1 MAFDILSILNG
12 ATLAE
17 TERTEEYQ
25 DIVLD
30 YRDIVVTN
38 HNKYSMVEIQE
49 LATGILMTGGLQ
61 APLVVG
67 RVSGEYWLLS
77 GHRRYSALR
86 QLIQEGNREYEKI
99 PCRYKDMDKLQFRME
114 LLCGNTFNRKLSD
127 YDLMMQAQEWKEIL
141 TEMKTSGALVLNKG
155 ERIRDY
161 VAQIL
166 RESSGKIGQLNA
178 IYKSAPEK
186 VKEKFQ
192 SGEMGI
198 TSAYEAS
205 RTVEPQEE
213 PQPDEKSL
221 EIQKKAEEKRVS
233 ESDTKGQRDE
243 PYYEPDMET
252 VETPEKFAEYDRE
265 ILLKMIRNAE
275 GAMEQMGGY
284 WIYNNPEV
292 YTKNIMKIQAY
303 KLLLEQ
309 HDRGI
314 ISCPHR
320 S

>member
-1 MAFDILSILNG
+1 MAFDILNILNG

-17 TERTEEYQ
+17 TGRTEEYQ

-30 YRDIVVTN
+30 YRDIVITQ

-86 QLIQEGNREYEKI
+86 QLIQEGHWEYEKI

-141 TEMKTSGALVLNKG
+141 TEMKASGALVLDKG

-166 RESSGKIGQLNA
+166 GESSGKIGQLNA
-178 IYKSAPEK
+178 IYKSAPEE

-192 SGEMGI
+192 LGEMGI

-205 RTVEPQEE
+205 RTAEPQEE
-213 PQPDEKSL
+213 AQPDEKSV
-221 EIQKKAEEKRVS
+221 EIQKKAEKKRVS
-233 ESDTKGQRDE
+233 ESDTKGQRDRAYRE
-243 PYYEPDMET
+243 PNIEA
-252 VETPEKFAEYDRE
+252 VETQEKSAEYDRDT
-265 ILLKMIRNAE
+265 LLWMIRDAE
-275 GAMEQMGGY
+275 ENMEQMKEY
-284 WIYNNPEV
+284 WISNNPEI
-292 YTKNIMKIQAY
+292 YTKNAMKIQAY

>member
-1 MAFDILSILNG
+1 
-12 ATLAE
+12 
-17 TERTEEYQ
+17 
-25 DIVLD
+25 
-30 YRDIVVTN
+30 
-38 HNKYSMVEIQE
+38 
-49 LATGILMTGGLQ
+49 
-61 APLVVG
+61 
-67 RVSGEYWLLS
+67 
-77 GHRRYSALR
+77 
-86 QLIQEGNREYEKI
+86 
-99 PCRYKDMDKLQFRME
+99 MDKLQFRME

-141 TEMKTSGALVLNKG
+141 TEMKTSGALVLDKG

-166 RESSGKIGQLNA
+166 GESSGKIGQLNA
-178 IYKSAPEK
+178 IYKSAPEE

-192 SGEMGI
+192 LGEMGI

-205 RTVEPQEE
+205 RTAEPQEE
-213 PQPDEKSL
+213 PQPDEKSV
-221 EIQKKAEEKRVS
+221 EIQKKAEKKRVS

-243 PYYEPDMET
+243 PYRQPDMEA
-252 VETPEKFAEYDRE
+252 VETLEKSVEYDRDT
-265 ILLKMIRNAE
+265 LLWMIRDAE
-275 GAMEQMGGY
+275 ETMEQMKEY
-284 WIYNNPEV
+284 WISNNLEA
-292 YTKNIMKIQAY
+292 YTKNAMKIQAY

>member
-86 QLIQEGNREYEKI
+86 QLIQEGHGEYEKI

-166 RESSGKIGQLNA
+166 GESSGKIGQLNA
-178 IYKSAPEK
+178 IYKSAPEE

-192 SGEMGI
+192 SGKMGI

-243 PYYEPDMET
+243 LYHEPDMEA
-252 VETPEKFAEYDRE
+252 VETPEKSAEYDRE
-265 ILLKMIRNAE
+265 ILLKMIRDAE
-275 GAMEQMGGY
+275 CAMEQMGGY

>member
-86 QLIQEGNREYEKI
+86 QLIQEGHREYEKI

-166 RESSGKIGQLNA
+166 GESSGKIGQLNA
-178 IYKSAPEK
+178 IYKSAPEE

-243 PYYEPDMET
+243 LYHEPDMEA
-252 VETPEKFAEYDRE
+252 VETPEKSVEYDRDT
-265 ILLKMIRNAE
+265 LLWMIRDAE
-275 GAMEQMGGY
+275 ETMEQMKEY
-284 WIYNNPEV
+284 WISNDPEI
-292 YTKNIMKIQAY
+292 YTKNAMKIQAY

>member
-67 RVSGEYWLLS
+67 RVSGEHWLLS

-86 QLIQEGNREYEKI
+86 QLIQEGHREYEKI

-141 TEMKTSGALVLNKG
+141 TEMKTSGALVLDKG

-166 RESSGKIGQLNA
+166 GESSGKIGQLNA
-178 IYKSAPEK
+178 IYKSAPEE
-186 VKEKFQ
+186 VKERFQ

-205 RTVEPQEE
+205 RTVEPQED
-213 PQPDEKSL
+213 PRPDEKSI

-243 PYYEPDMET
+243 TYRKPDT
-252 VETPEKFAEYDRE
+252 VVAEEPEKSMEYDRD
-265 ILLKMIRNAE
+265 ILLELIRDEENVM
-275 GAMEQMGGY
+275 GQMKDY
-284 WIYNNPEV
+284 WLKSQPKT
-292 YTKNIMKIQAY
+292 YTKHSMKIQAY